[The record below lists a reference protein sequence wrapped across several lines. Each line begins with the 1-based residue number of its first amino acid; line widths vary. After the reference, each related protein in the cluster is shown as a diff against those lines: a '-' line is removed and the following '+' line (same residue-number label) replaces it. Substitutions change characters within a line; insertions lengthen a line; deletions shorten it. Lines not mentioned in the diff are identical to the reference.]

1 MHGLIFETSI
11 WLLAGSTRYLSC
23 ASSTPARPSVKNRRR
38 PSTTPSSRQ
47 RHSYSDSVIS
57 HTTLAPKD
65 FSSHRDSS
73 SREREKWFVSL
84 LSLSTTTTQRFI
96 LLAFRSPVAG
106 PKTRTK
112 SSIVLTSTLQLL
124 TDTVAPDVVK
134 RALSF
139 NRFELSFTCYSPY
152 RTLTV
157 YIIDETHLSL
167 ATAFVCLCEW
177 AEIDSLWLN

>member
-1 MHGLIFETSI
+1 MTTGRINQVSI
-11 WLLAGSTRYLSC
+11 VRVVD
-23 ASSTPARPSVKNRRR
+23 ARPSVKNRRR

-84 LSLSTTTTQRFI
+84 LSLSTTTQRFI

-167 ATAFVCLCEW
+167 ATAFVCLCE
-177 AEIDSLWLN
+177 